1 VRIGDPLEE
10 ALPNVGLVELQD
22 PETGSVVVFDTGG
35 REAAA
40 FARAAREITEAR
52 SALFK
57 RLSMDAIDLRT
68 DRPYLPALTTFFE
81 ARARRMR
88 H

>member
-1 VRIGDPLEE
+1 M
-10 ALPNVGLVELQD
+10 
-22 PETGSVVVFDTGG
+22 FDTSGP
-35 REAAA
+35 EARA
-40 FARAAREITEAR
+40 FARDARQAAEAR
-52 SALFK
+52 RALFK
-57 RLSMDAIDLRT
+57 RLAMDPIELRT